1 MRSISIVVVR
11 DDGKGDANPTIRF
24 GASGAGWRIVHEGLE
39 GFEGIDYEV
48 STGDYAQYD
57 GSYLLAE
64 RSPTRD
70 RTISAVRFGDP
81 AELRRQAESFF
92 IPKREYEVH
101 VTADG
106 RSRFVRARQ
115 YAFSLKVDCQT
126 GGQLL
131 DWTFLSLDPYWMSED
146 SKTFDI
152 AEARRKFGFPF
163 VSFAQRRAPE
173 PEARAEGAGD
183 RGKHVEGFVVG
194 VLSKRVSMVNAG
206 GAEAYPVFVMTATDR
221 VVNPRVTVEDESGG
235 VVCEIGFDLE
245 MSAGDAV
252 TVDFSQRPTSITLNG
267 ANVSQLTTAG
277 STLAAGI
284 GVGTFSLS
292 WSAESGDAAL
302 SVVPTIRERYA
313 TI

>member
-1 MRSISIVVVR
+1 MRDVSIVVVR
-11 DDGKGDANPTIRF
+11 DDGKGDSNPTFRF
-24 GASGAGWRIVHEGLE
+24 GSSGPGWRLVYEGLE

-57 GSYLLAE
+57 GAYLLNE
-64 RSPTRD
+64 RSPSRD

-81 AELRRQAESFF
+81 AALRKQAESFF
-92 IPKREYEVH
+92 VPKREYEVH
-101 VTADG
+101 VAADG
-106 RSRFVRARQ
+106 RCRFVRARQ
-115 YAFSLKVDCQT
+115 YAFSLKVDSQT

-146 SKTFDI
+146 SKAFDI
-152 AEARRKFGFPF
+152 AEARGKFGFPF
-163 VSFAQRRAPE
+163 VSFASRVVPE
-173 PEARAEGAGD
+173 PEAMAESAGSPA
-183 RGKHVEGFVVG
+183 KHIEGFVVG
-194 VLSKRVSMVNAG
+194 VLSQRVQMVNAG

-221 VVNPRVTVEDESGG
+221 VVNPRITVEDEAGN
-235 VVCEIGFDLE
+235 VVCEVGFDLE
-245 MSAGDAV
+245 MSDGDAV

-267 ANVSQLTTAG
+267 ENVSQLTTAG

-284 GVGTFSLS
+284 GVGTFALN